1 MILRN
6 WRVVRVQKDGTLYVA
21 DMEFWTRAGAQAA
34 ATHLNTTFGSMGAL
48 ANALNGHNYWAA
60 HKDKL
65 EAIRRV
71 LLIAAAERE
80 NAKKN

>member
-6 WRVVRVQKDGTLYVA
+6 WRVVRVQRDGTLFVA
-21 DMEFWTRAGAQAA
+21 DMEFWSKSGAQAA
-34 ATHLNTTFGSMGAL
+34 ATHLNTTFGAIQAMAAVL
-48 ANALNGHNYWAA
+48 HGHNYWPA

-71 LLIAAAERE
+71 LAVAAAERT
-80 NAKKN
+80 KN